1 MNSETQAPAAPV
13 EQHRRARGD
22 GSIFQKAYTDKRTGA
37 PKKTET
43 LYMKFYVGGKPV
55 VESTETTKVSEAKK
69 ALRRRLNEVA
79 GGRYIAA
86 DVEKTTFGDIKAMGL
101 DDYRANGRKSL
112 DRFEDA
118 VAHLNGF
125 FLDAMRV
132 RAITPDRIT
141 AYTAARREDGAANA
155 TINRELSALKRMLRL
170 GERAGKVVGRPYIG
184 MLEENNRRKGFMED
198 EQFEAIRS
206 HLPEHLKAPM
216 ELAFI
221 TGWRL
226 KSEIVTRQ
234 KSHLDMKAGWLRLEP
249 GETKNG
255 EGRMFPLVPR
265 LRAVVAAQME
275 RTREHEQ
282 KTGTIVPW
290 LFHHAGRPIKSYRRA
305 WLTACLKAGLAQV
318 VSEKPRK
325 IKPLRIPHDFRRTA
339 VRNLERAGIPR
350 SAAMAMVGHKTE
362 SVYRRYAIAEE
373 GMLNEAGAKL
383 QQLYDHAVAPTRT
396 IVPFTTR
403 GARG

>member
-1 MNSETQAPAAPV
+1 MSSEAPAAPV
-13 EQHRRARGD
+13 EQRRRARGD
-22 GSIFQKAYTDKRTGA
+22 GSIFQKTYTDKRTGGT
-37 PKKTET
+37 KKTET
-43 LYMKFYVGGKPV
+43 LYLKFYVGGKPV
-55 VESTETTKVSEAKK
+55 VESGGTTKLSEAKK

-79 GGRYIAA
+79 GGRYTPA

-125 FLDAMRV
+125 FLDSMRV
-132 RAITPDRIT
+132 RAITPDRII
-141 AYTAARREDGAANA
+141 AYTAARRDDDAANA

-170 GERAGKVVGRPYIG
+170 GERAGKVVSRPYIG

-198 EQFEAIRS
+198 DQFEAIRS

-216 ELAFI
+216 EVAFI

-234 KSHLDMKAGWLRLEP
+234 KSHLDIKAGWLRLEP

-290 LFHHAGRPIKSYRRA
+290 LFHRAGRPIKSFRRA

-383 QQLYDHAVAPTRT
+383 QRLYDHAAAPART
-396 IVPFTTR
+396 VVPITAR